1 MLQAELG
8 NFELIQNEI
17 NSIKR
22 AIHSEKQV
30 FTTEKIV
37 FRFTLA
43 YPLPV
48 YEKTRMQLWSQFK
61 KAFAAIE
68 NDKYEQNLL
77 QTFDFL
83 SFIESKLTRIPL
95 KEVLKVKAERK

>member
-8 NFELIQNEI
+8 NYELIQNEI

-22 AIHSEKQV
+22 AIRNEKQV

-68 NDKYEQNLL
+68 NDTTNMNKTYCKHSIFFLL
-77 QTFDFL
+77 
-83 SFIESKLTRIPL
+83 L
-95 KEVLKVKAERK
+95 KASLPVYRLKKF